1 MPLVSIKELRLLLPP
16 KSRLLGMDHSPKML
30 GLALS
35 NPDLTIATPHKTLDS
50 GKFTENVKALAP
62 LCREYNVGGFVI
74 GLPINMAGEEN
85 KRSESVRS
93 FAGNL
98 IRAKADLGFDPL
110 IAFMDERLTTFAAE
124 DFMDEHGLSDKQKKQ
139 NVDRMAAAYILQAAL
154 DIMQKE
160 KTNG

>member
-1 MPLVSIKELRLLLPP
+1 
-16 KSRLLGMDHSPKML
+16 MDHSPKML
-30 GLALS
+30 GLAMS

-62 LCREYNVGGFVI
+62 LCCEYNVGGFVI

-124 DFMDEHGLSDKQKKQ
+124 DFMDEQGLSHKQKKQ

-160 KTNG
+160 KQ